1 MVKSEVKSLFKNKL
15 LLLVLVAII
24 LIPVIYAGLFVGSI
38 MDPYGN
44 VDQLPVAVVNEDQ
57 PANYNDKELHVGDD
71 LIEELKENDSLQ
83 FNFVDKEAAEEGLK
97 NGTFYMTITVPEDF
111 SKNAT
116 TLMDDHP
123 KKMELLYATNPGTN
137 YIASK
142 MSETA
147 VLKIRDSIQEA
158 VVRSYTETIFDSLT
172 EVGDGMQE
180 AADGA
185 LELKD
190 GIETASDG
198 NAKITKNL
206 KKLSDS
212 TLAFEDGADTLQKG
226 VKDYTDGVTKV
237 NEGAKKLDDG
247 VKQLTE
253 NAPALVEGVNTLDA
267 GIKEYTSG
275 VAKLNQG
282 MSGLKEG
289 CNNLVDGANQ
299 LQGGVDNLAAGM
311 NAYSAGVIEIEK
323 GIKGL
328 YQQFGSGTKNIENI
342 TNEELESLKNTLVAL
357 NAVVDR
363 LTQNQ
368 DQLFGGVQ
376 SLPEGVKDIANGLG
390 KLNAG
395 INQVSA
401 GVGQLNENS
410 SKLTGGSTQLV
421 QGASTLGAGAK
432 TLGEGTG
439 QLYSGTKALT
449 KNNKKLNQGSA
460 QLAEGAGKIQE
471 GSDKLYDGSQELGD
485 GMKKL
490 YDGSEELGTALQDGA
505 DEVKESEAS
514 DENMEMFAAPVEE
527 NGTQMLKVENNGHGM
542 LPYMMSVGLWVGA
555 LAFCLIYPLMSYKGK
570 LKSGF
575 SWWASKATILYPVAM
590 LQGVLLI
597 ALLHVFIGFDPVD
610 MGRTIG
616 LAIITAV
623 AFTSIM
629 YFFNIT
635 LGKVG
640 SFVMLIYMVVQL
652 AGSAGTYPVELSP
665 HFVSVIHKYLPFTYT
680 VDGFRRTIA
689 GGESILPCILVLA
702 SIAVVF
708 SILTIIAFQIKTKRI
723 RENKFIFYEWLEEKG
738 LA

>member
-212 TLAFEDGADTLQKG
+212 TLAFEDGADTLQRG

-253 NAPALVEGVNTLDA
+253 NAPALVEGVNTLDT

-328 YQQFGSGTKNIENI
+328 YQQFGNVDNI
-342 TNEELESLKNTLVAL
+342 TNKELESLKNTLVAL
-357 NAVVDR
+357 NEGVES
-363 LTQNQ
+363 LKQNQ

-376 SLPEGVKDIANGLG
+376 SLPEGVKGIANGLG
-390 KLNAG
+390 KLNTG

-410 SKLTGGSTQLV
+410 SKLTSGSAQLV

-432 TLGEGTG
+432 SLGEGTS

-460 QLAEGAGKIQE
+460 QLAEGAGMIQE

-514 DENMEMFAAPVEE
+514 DENIEMFAAPVEE

-575 SWWASKATILYPVAM
+575 SWWASKAMILYPVAL